1 MINLNKVIFFIT
13 SSFPIALVFGRFAT
27 DLFVSISAIFIFII
41 FIKNK
46 NYKNFFDLFI
56 IIFFILCAYMVI
68 RSLFSIDPL
77 LSLETSLFYFRFG
90 LFFLA
95 ILYSL
100 KFYKKWMEMFFYSF
114 LIAYSII
121 IIFCFIELI
130 TGFNITI
137 FIFTGRNYEI
147 QNLIYTNPR
156 ITGTFGEDVMLGSFI
171 SRTFPIF
178 IASFIMT
185 FKKNKYQKLNYIALF
200 YIPILFY
207 LNLLSFE
214 RSAIIY
220 FLLFIFLFSI
230 FNQKF
235 KKISIYM
242 LSILF
247 IIFISSLYFIKSFF
261 YRFIT
266 TTLIQSN
273 YLDNTIFSIPKEY
286 KSYFETALNIF
297 YENFL
302 FGVGTKIYRLECK
315 NYITSI
321 DPCNTHPHNY
331 YLQLLSELGIF
342 GFLIIAIL
350 FLFIL
355 YNIIKHIFLIIL
367 RRTYFLTDNVYCL
380 YISSIICL
388 FPLLPTGSFF
398 NNYTSAILYLTLA
411 LLVHSLKN
419 NYKN

>member
-13 SSFPIALVFGRFAT
+13 SSFPIALVLGRFTT
-27 DLFVSISAIFIFII
+27 DLFVSISAILILITI
-41 FIKNK
+41 IKNK
-46 NYKNFFDLFI
+46 NYKNFTEILVS
-56 IIFFILCAYMVI
+56 IFFILCAYMII
-68 RSLFSIDPL
+68 RSLLSIDPL
-77 LSLETSLFYFRFG
+77 LSLEVSLFYFRFG

-100 KFYKKWMEMFFYSF
+100 KFYEQWMEVFFYSF
-114 LIAYSII
+114 LVAYSII
-121 IIFCFIELI
+121 IIFCLIELI

-137 FIFTGRNYEI
+137 FLVTGRNYEI
-147 QNLIYTNPR
+147 QNLIYNNPR

-185 FKKNKYQKLNYIALF
+185 YKGNRYQKLNYVALF

-220 FLLFIFLFSI
+220 FLLFIFLFCI

-247 IIFISSLYFIKSFF
+247 IIFVSSLYFIKSFF

-273 YLDNTIFSIPKEY
+273 YIENTIFSLPKEY
-286 KSYFETALNIF
+286 KAYFETALNIF
-297 YENFL
+297 YENIW

-315 NYITSI
+315 NYITSV

-342 GFLIIAIL
+342 AFIIITVL
-350 FLFIL
+350 FLFVL
-355 YNIIKHIFLIIL
+355 SNVIKHIFLIIL
-367 RRTYFLTDNVYCL
+367 RRTYYLTDYTYCL
-380 YISSIICL
+380 FISSIICL
-388 FPLLPTGSFF
+388 FPFLPTGSFF

-411 LLVHSLKN
+411 LLAHSLKN